1 VIAKSA
7 AQPVPS
13 AHLRLLLD
21 TNVFIAVEPFD
32 GSTEVGLPRCATLVR
47 LASEQG
53 HTLLVH
59 PATRDDL
66 REGKDPKRRQ
76 QRLAELEKYP
86 MLEESR
92 ITKSLVER
100 AGSSPVGSNDHRDL
114 RLLAALDGRAATY
127 LVSED
132 TGLRRRARRA
142 GLRDATLTVDE
153 ALTLLEG
160 FRPKNPTPPPHVT
173 VIPAYTLDIEQDIF
187 VGLREDYGPDFDQ
200 WLDKVR
206 SDSEHRICLN
216 VQDDDGIYAAL
227 ALLKEEHDCEYGFPN
242 PLLKISTF
250 KVASHHAG
258 AKYGELLLKSIFRIA
273 AQRGASTLYVEVFSK
288 HEPLIDLLES
298 FGFRRSAH
306 RTSRD
311 ELVLAKDLVYPKSP
325 ARYSPLE
332 FHVLFGPP
340 AIQTTDRSFV
350 VPIIPR
356 WHRQLFPDSPEES
369 PYSQMTLPG
378 LEIESENHPS
388 GNALRKAYLCNSNT
402 ELLEPGDT
410 LFFYRSHDLKTITTI
425 GVVESTLRSGDPQ
438 EVMTFVGRRTVYR
451 PDEIVTMCRSV
462 RGVLAILFRQDRFI
476 ESPWQL
482 GELQAHGV
490 LRAWPQ
496 TIVQVSEKGCKWI
509 RQQVD
514 E

>member
-1 VIAKSA
+1 MITKSA

-13 AHLRLLLD
+13 VHLRLLLD

-32 GSTEVGLPRCATLVR
+32 GSTETGLPRCAMLVR

-59 PATRDDL
+59 PATRADL
-66 REGKDPKRRQ
+66 REGKDPRRRQ

-92 ITKSLVER
+92 ITKSLVQR
-100 AGSSPVGSNDHRDL
+100 AGSSPEGSNDHRDL

-153 ALTLLEG
+153 AITLLEG
-160 FRPKNPTPPPHVT
+160 LRPKNPTPPPHVT
-173 VIPAYTLDIEQDIF
+173 EIPAYTLDIEQDIF
-187 VGLREDYGPDFDQ
+187 TGLRDDYGSDFDQ
-200 WLDKVR
+200 WLDRVR
-206 SDSEHRICLN
+206 ADSEHRISLI
-216 VQDDDGIYAAL
+216 VQDDDGTYAAL
-227 ALLKEEHDCEYGFPN
+227 ALLKEEHDCEYGFLT

-250 KVASHHAG
+250 KVAAHHAG
-258 AKYGELLLKSIFRIA
+258 AKYGELLLKSIFRITA
-273 AQRGASTLYVEVFSK
+273 RRSVQTLYVEVFAK
-288 HEPLIDLLES
+288 HEPLVDLFES
-298 FGFRRSAH
+298 FGFRSSAH
-306 RTSRD
+306 STSRD
-311 ELVLAKDLVYPKSP
+311 ELVLVKDLAYPKNP
-325 ARYSPLE
+325 ERHSPLE

-340 AIQTTDRSFV
+340 AIQTADRSFV
-350 VPIIPR
+350 VPIIPK

-410 LFFYRSHDLKTITTI
+410 LFFYRSHDLKAITTI
-425 GVVESTLRSGDPQ
+425 GVVESTLRSASPQ
-438 EVMTFVGRRTVYR
+438 EIMTFVGRRTVYR

-462 RGVLAILFRQDRFI
+462 RRCACDPLQARSVHRAVLAARRAAGQRNTAGLAADDRA
-476 ESPWQL
+476 
-482 GELQAHGV
+482 GE
-490 LRAWPQ
+490 
-496 TIVQVSEKGCKWI
+496 
-509 RQQVD
+509 
-514 E
+514 